1 VFYLILQLGLFIL
14 KDALKLDNIPAFATD
29 MCVPSDFCFQSYF
42 DKIEQF
48 FAKHCDI
55 YMSEE
60 LQRLDSSFQTHQMS
74 LSTELRSENQNLSIS
89 AKKAFELLTAYD
101 IDKLVFNL
109 TQFMEELENMVSV
122 IL

>member
-1 VFYLILQLGLFIL
+1 
-14 KDALKLDNIPAFATD
+14 
-29 MCVPSDFCFQSYF
+29 
-42 DKIEQF
+42 
-48 FAKHCDI
+48 
-55 YMSEE
+55 MSEE

-122 IL
+122 ILWLEYINLINCSHFL